1 MAKRQSFADKALK
14 KKQVVNCRVCKSP
27 MVATKVIF
35 PQKSANGSVKYKTDI
50 VNVCKCN
57 HKEIY
62 G

>member
-1 MAKRQSFADKALK
+1 MAKRQSFADKAAK
-14 KKQVVNCRVCKSP
+14 KKHVINCSVCGSLL
-27 MVATKVIF
+27 VATKVVL
-35 PQKSANGSVKYKTDI
+35 PQRTRNGNIKYKTDI

>member
-1 MAKRQSFADKALK
+1 MAKRQSFADKASK
-14 KKQVVNCRVCKSP
+14 KKHVINCGVCDTA
-27 MVATKVIF
+27 MVATKVVF
-35 PQKSANGSVKYKTDI
+35 PQKTENGGVKYKTSV